1 MDIKKIGK
9 LLTKEPSLQQLKNA
23 VFILNPKNPLL
34 KKFVQGGVAPLY
46 PPPQPLKIKF
56 PPPKKSTSCATDL
69 KPDLFKLVIS
79 LKFISLLKVFTDCW
93 KLYIVATN
101 LMRFFSDSLKRNF

>member
-34 KKFVQGGVAPLY
+34 KKFVQGG
-46 PPPQPLKIKF
+46 
-56 PPPKKSTSCATDL
+56 
-69 KPDLFKLVIS
+69 
-79 LKFISLLKVFTDCW
+79 
-93 KLYIVATN
+93 
-101 LMRFFSDSLKRNF
+101 